1 MEQTATLRIQTDE
14 SGNKYI
20 AGVVIGDMTIS
31 KLYIK
36 PDDSDEQRRI
46 AALETQVNQLSTQIT
61 SIMHAQERQH
71 FKNAR
76 DKVISSLSHA
86 LDRQFDPKHP

>member
-1 MEQTATLRIQTDE
+1 MEKTATLNIQTDE
-14 SGNKYI
+14 NGNKYI
-20 AGVVIGDMTIS
+20 AGVVIGDAIIS

-76 DKVISSLSHA
+76 DEVISSLSFA